1 MEEWVSRNHKQL
13 SEAYANNGIDLISE
27 LDENLPGRT
36 SFLPS
41 STELSNHRPRETS
54 VPIPADFLPD
64 PCKEAK
70 KRRIG
75 QHMDSPLLHRQKTS
89 SPTNNHILG
98 KASESMGGSSANM
111 DDSTTYATEQAMGPY
126 SEPWN
131 LKNAHMGSSADDYF
145 NFSDYGAH
153 LSLYCKW
160 ISQDVNLATF
170 YRSAELSSHPHTAHN
185 NLATNGQMIP
195 LPTAGGTR
203 MIDELGHMGDK
214 IALQKKL
221 IICKE
226 APQSSQA
233 TRVNPQL
240 NSDPVWP
247 RVASF
252 IGTSDGRSTH
262 DMIDDRTVQN
272 PLDVMF
278 PLSMGA
284 QINPDF
290 FEIYKALSVDS
301 GAHPIES
308 TGNKAI
314 TSTSDTSIIGDHINR
329 SDPSSIHITSNK
341 IPQESNISKTIHQ
354 RKSHNNLQSSPH
366 LKSKK
371 GLFVPNFTSSTSLH
385 TKGSDVHSNLSQN
398 SIDSS
403 IYKVRPNELV
413 MGGENLVINN
423 LEPQEASKNDDVSLV
438 SSGKTGNFHIPRL
451 IFNMSTMNC
460 ANISPNYEGSMSKI
474 LNLVKTLCEKNT
486 QINWYTT
493 NKLISGTFTGSDGDP
508 NRPSAIERN
517 SLWLQSKK
525 VLFENVSTWL
535 KYWNHQTGYNLE
547 EFSTKNW
554 PPELQ
559 KIFPLFVLY
568 AEMIITVLGDPNED
582 HLEYVKKL
590 KRAMDFFKELVEHDS
605 SGNLEEDSKVKVRE
619 MKAFLLENIK
629 KKRAP
634 RSEFLWHILKFWIT
648 EEHHNLWTNEKIGQ
662 LSVND
667 HFKGL
672 FNSIFSFSIENLT
685 KFYKSRIP

>member
-1 MEEWVSRNHKQL
+1 VSIQPPPSAAGIANGSLFASKEKGGHQVNCWRGSVISPAIMKCGSVGLFFGLSVFIFFTQAMEEWVSRNHKQL

-474 LNLVKTLCEKNT
+474 LNLAKTLCEKNT

-493 NKLISGTFTGSDGDP
+493 IRSDGDP
-508 NRPSAIERN
+508 NRPKEFIMVTKQESYLRMFPHGSNTGITKQDTIWKN
-517 SLWLQSKK
+517 SPPKIGHLNYKK
-525 VLFENVSTWL
+525 SFHFL
-535 KYWNHQTGYNLE
+535 Y
-547 EFSTKNW
+547 
-554 PPELQ
+554 
-559 KIFPLFVLY
+559 Y

-590 KRAMDFFKELVEHDS
+590 KRAMDFFKD
-605 SGNLEEDSKVKVRE
+605 
-619 MKAFLLENIK
+619 
-629 KKRAP
+629 
-634 RSEFLWHILKFWIT
+634 W
-648 EEHHNLWTNEKIGQ
+648 
-662 LSVND
+662 
-667 HFKGL
+667 
-672 FNSIFSFSIENLT
+672 
-685 KFYKSRIP
+685 

>member
-1 MEEWVSRNHKQL
+1 PPPSAAGIANGSLVCFSIIFPRKNSAHQATLSFASKEKGGHQAMEEWVSRNHKQL

-41 STELSNHRPRETS
+41 SNELSNHRPRETS

-75 QHMDSPLLHRQKTS
+75 LHMDSPLLHRQKTS

-145 NFSDYGAH
+145 NFSDY
-153 LSLYCKW
+153 
-160 ISQDVNLATF
+160 
-170 YRSAELSSHPHTAHN
+170 ELSFHPHTAHN

-214 IALQKKL
+214 IALQQKL

-252 IGTSDGRSTH
+252 IGTSDGCSTH
-262 DMIDDRTVQN
+262 DMIDNRTVQK

-290 FEIYKALSVDS
+290 FEIYKALLADS

-493 NKLISGTFTGSDGDP
+493 NKLISGTFIGSDEDP
-508 NRPSAIERN
+508 NRPSCYRKEFIMVTKQE
-517 SLWLQSKK
+517 
-525 VLFENVSTWL
+525 ST
-535 KYWNHQTGYNLE
+535 
-547 EFSTKNW
+547 
-554 PPELQ
+554 
-559 KIFPLFVLY
+559 I
-568 AEMIITVLGDPNED
+568 
-582 HLEYVKKL
+582 
-590 KRAMDFFKELVEHDS
+590 
-605 SGNLEEDSKVKVRE
+605 
-619 MKAFLLENIK
+619 
-629 KKRAP
+629 
-634 RSEFLWHILKFWIT
+634 
-648 EEHHNLWTNEKIGQ
+648 
-662 LSVND
+662 
-667 HFKGL
+667 
-672 FNSIFSFSIENLT
+672 
-685 KFYKSRIP
+685 